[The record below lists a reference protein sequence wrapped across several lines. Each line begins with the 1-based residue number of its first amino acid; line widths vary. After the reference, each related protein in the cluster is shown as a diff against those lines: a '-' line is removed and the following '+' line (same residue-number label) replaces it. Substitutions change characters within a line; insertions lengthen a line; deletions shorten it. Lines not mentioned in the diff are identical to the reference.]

1 MAKVELRR
9 PFFVVNPKSY
19 LYGKELIDLAK
30 CADELA
36 IKYDVDIL
44 FTAPLIDLKD
54 LIANTKR
61 VIPTAQHM
69 EEIKPGRG
77 MGHICPDALKDAG
90 VKATFLN
97 HAENPM
103 VVSKLAATMKRADE
117 LDILTIVCADSVS
130 EAKAIAKLGPDVMV
144 CEPTELIGTGKT
156 SDASYMKATNE
167 AVKSVCPKTKVLQA
181 AGISTAQNVYDAI
194 VIGADGTGGTSG
206 IVCAKDP
213 KETLTQMIEALVKA
227 REEIK
232 GE

>member
-54 LIANTKR
+54 LIANTTR

-97 HAENPM
+97 HAWLFLN
-103 VVSKLAATMKRADE
+103 
-117 LDILTIVCADSVS
+117 
-130 EAKAIAKLGPDVMV
+130 
-144 CEPTELIGTGKT
+144 
-156 SDASYMKATNE
+156 
-167 AVKSVCPKTKVLQA
+167 LQL
-181 AGISTAQNVYDAI
+181 Q
-194 VIGADGTGGTSG
+194 
-206 IVCAKDP
+206 
-213 KETLTQMIEALVKA
+213 
-227 REEIK
+227 
-232 GE
+232 

>member
-1 MAKVELRR
+1 MTKVQLRK

-19 LYGKELIDLAK
+19 LYGEELIDLAK

-36 IKYDVDIL
+36 IKHDVDIL
-44 FTAPLIDLKD
+44 FTAPLICLPS
-54 LIANTKR
+54 LIANTTR
-61 VIPTAQHM
+61 IIPTAQHM

-77 MGHICPDALKDAG
+77 MGHICPDALKEAG

-103 VVSKLAATMKRADE
+103 NVSKLAATMKRADE
-117 LDILTIVCADSVS
+117 LGIITIVCADSVA

-144 CEPTELIGTGKT
+144 CEPTDLIGTGKT
-156 SDASYMKATNE
+156 SDESYMKATNE
-167 AVKSVCPKTKVLQA
+167 AVKSVCPTTQVLQA

-194 VIGADGTGGTSG
+194 MIGADGTGGTSG

-213 KETLTQMIEALVKA
+213 KATLTEMIEALVKA
-227 REEIK
+227 REELK
-232 GE
+232 